1 MSSWQSAAV
10 CLLGYPQC
18 PTAGSARPQTR
29 GCDVRSGTG
38 RGQNGSMARR
48 TMRTTEVVTVRSQ
61 PVRVIR
67 SSRRTRNIHARW
79 NDGMIEV
86 SVPMRLTKAQVTASV
101 ERMVVRLQARAEA
114 RHDSDPELHLRA
126 RQLAATWLGGSVEPT
141 EVVWSTRQMHSW
153 GSCTSV
159 TGRIRI
165 SAKVKPMPQWVQDGV
180 IIHELAHLKYPHHGP
195 EFWAFAGQYP
205 RLAESKAYLDG
216 VTFATSQLN
225 GRDAGFGD
233 VRALDEDADDADDVN
248 DVDAAGETE
257 ETGEVGQGQLWSS

>member
-1 MSSWQSAAV
+1 MR
-10 CLLGYPQC
+10 LLGYPQRSPRC
-18 PTAGSARPQTR
+18 SVRPQTR
-29 GCDVRSGTG
+29 DCDVRSGTG

-101 ERMVVRLQARAEA
+101 ERMVVRLQARTEA

-141 EVVWSTRQMHSW
+141 EVVWSTRQLRSW

-216 VTFATSQLN
+216 VTFATSQLKVSDTDL
-225 GRDAGFGD
+225 GEIRS
-233 VRALDEDADDADDVN
+233 LDEDAEDVH
-248 DVDAAGETE
+248 DVDATRETE
-257 ETGEVGQGQLWSS
+257 ETGGPGQGQLWSS